1 MSDLAA
7 AAEAVAEPVLDA
19 TTFDALKT
27 DGWTKTDTAPTRAE
41 IHADV
46 EEKIAAKPYY
56 WEHRER
62 KAGPGWLC
70 STDAALLE
78 EWRTLCMTDPVAAEK
93 AGLDFRKDPLD
104 AVVSVWIKDVAAT
117 VKVEATVD
125 VKVP

>member
-1 MSDLAA
+1 MSDSAA
-7 AAEAVAEPVLDA
+7 IPDIVLDA
-19 TTFDALKT
+19 TTFDVLKA
-27 DGWTKTDTAPTRAE
+27 DGWTKTAKAPTRAE

-46 EEKIAAKPYY
+46 EEQIAAKPYY
-56 WEHRER
+56 WQHVER

-104 AVVSVWIKDVAAT
+104 AVVSVWIKDVGAISTGKPIAAL
-117 VKVEATVD
+117 
-125 VKVP
+125 KVP